1 MFVSLAFSRFQIPEA
16 MFQPSI
22 LGFVEKGIHEVVA
35 DAIVASEPSMRSEL
49 ISNIVLAGGNTK
61 IRGLENRLQ
70 NELGSLE

>member
-1 MFVSLAFSRFQIPEA
+1 

-22 LGFVEKGIHEVVA
+22 VGLVDKGIHEVVT

-49 ISNIVLAGGNTK
+49 ISNIVLSGGNTK
-61 IRGLENRLQ
+61 IRGFVNRLR